1 LLHSNKALWI
11 AVTCLFVAVTAVGYV
26 WWRRNWAGMQ
36 EDGQISYEN
45 GQTLGWSVTS
55 SACLDT
61 AFARH
66 RPRGVLGVGGEIN
79 EQLFL
84 EGCLGSST
92 PTPKLCD
99 NIPVRKDNFVRFAQ
113 WSVEQ
118 CRRHQLW
125 DRDCPLLLVV
135 LSTHCNHVPGRKG

>member
-1 LLHSNKALWI
+1 MRSNKALWI
-11 AVTCLFVAVTAVGYV
+11 SLTCLFVGVTALGYV
-26 WWRRNWAGMQ
+26 WWRRNWAGMKD
-36 EDGQISYEN
+36 DGQISYQN

-66 RPRGVLGVGGEIN
+66 RPRGVLGLGGKLN

-84 EGCLGSST
+84 EGCLGTST
-92 PTPKLCD
+92 PTSKLCD
-99 NIPVRKDNFVRFAQ
+99 NIPVKKDSLVRFAQ
-113 WSVEQ
+113 WSIEQ

-125 DRDCPLLLVV
+125 DRDCPLLLDV
-135 LSTHCNHVPGRKG
+135 LSTHCTHVPGRKG